1 MTIEEIRHLNGY
13 QFVRLTMTDGT
24 VFEGE
29 AIHDPADYCFH
40 EFGQDEEA
48 VEIDHW
54 LFYLSDIRSLEP
66 SEERDDNLWMSRPL
80 HRMHL
85 DPDAF
90 ERMEDEQKTVELRLY
105 DEKRRRI
112 QAGDVIRFEST
123 DDDTDVLFARVTGMR
138 FFASFDELYAALPL
152 TAASSSGIDEKSG
165 RTPAS
170 RASTVVS
177 AGYGKQPSSIRNV
190 MIASA

>member
-54 LFYLSDIRSLEP
+54 LFYLSDIASLEP
-66 SEERDDNLWMSRPL
+66 SEESDGNLWMSRPL

-85 DPDAF
+85 DPQAF
-90 ERMEDEQKTVELRLY
+90 AAMEDERKTIELRLY
-105 DEKRRRI
+105 DKKRRRI

-152 TAASSSGIDEKSG
+152 TACGYAPEELAAASPRDMDKYYAPEDQKKWGVVGIELSFDF
-165 RTPAS
+165 
-170 RASTVVS
+170 
-177 AGYGKQPSSIRNV
+177 
-190 MIASA
+190 

>member
-13 QFVRLTMTDGT
+13 QFVRPTMTDGT

-54 LFYLSDIRSLEP
+54 LFYLSDIASLEP
-66 SEERDDNLWMSRPL
+66 SEESDGNLWMSRPH

-85 DPDAF
+85 DPQAF
-90 ERMEDEQKTVELRLY
+90 DRMEDEKKTIELRLY

-123 DDDTDVLFARVTGMR
+123 DDETDVLFAWVTGMR

-152 TAASSSGIDEKSG
+152 TACGYAPEELAAASPRDKDTYYAPEDQQKWGVVGIELSFDF
-165 RTPAS
+165 
-170 RASTVVS
+170 
-177 AGYGKQPSSIRNV
+177 
-190 MIASA
+190 

>member
-1 MTIEEIRHLNGY
+1 MIHSKDAQKLDGR
-13 QFVRLTMTDGT
+13 FVRLTMTDGS

-29 AIHDPADYCFH
+29 AAHDPADYCFH
-40 EFGQDEEA
+40 EFGRDEEA

-54 LFYLSDIRSLEP
+54 LFYLSDIVSIEP
-66 SEERDDNLWMSRPL
+66 AEAREVGVWMSRPM

-85 DPDAF
+85 DPQAF
-90 ERMEDEQKTVELRLY
+90 AAMEDERKTIELRLY

-123 DDDTDVLFARVTGMR
+123 DDETDVLFAWVTGMR

-152 TAASSSGIDEKSG
+152 TACGYAPKELAAASPRDMDKYYAPEDQKKWGVVGIELSFDF
-165 RTPAS
+165 
-170 RASTVVS
+170 
-177 AGYGKQPSSIRNV
+177 
-190 MIASA
+190 

>member
-40 EFGQDEEA
+40 EFGRDEEA

-54 LFYLSDIRSLEP
+54 LFYLSDIASLEP
-66 SEERDDNLWMSRPL
+66 SAESDGNLWMSRPL

-85 DPDAF
+85 DPQAF
-90 ERMEDEQKTVELRLY
+90 AAMEDEKKNIELRLY

-112 QAGDVIRFEST
+112 QAGDAIRFEST
-123 DDDTDVLFARVTGMR
+123 DDETDVLFARVTGMR

-152 TAASSSGIDEKSG
+152 TACGYAPEELAAASPRDMDKYYAPEEQKKWGVVGIELSFDF
-165 RTPAS
+165 
-170 RASTVVS
+170 
-177 AGYGKQPSSIRNV
+177 
-190 MIASA
+190 

>member
-40 EFGQDEEA
+40 EFGRDEEA

-54 LFYLSDIRSLEP
+54 LFYLSDIASLEP
-66 SEERDDNLWMSRPL
+66 SEESDGNLWMSRPL

-85 DPDAF
+85 DPQAF
-90 ERMEDEQKTVELRLY
+90 AAMEDERKTIELRLY
-105 DEKRRRI
+105 DKKRRRI

-123 DDDTDVLFARVTGMR
+123 DDETDVLFAWVTGMR

-152 TAASSSGIDEKSG
+152 TACGYAPEELAAASPRDMDKYYAPEDQKKWGVVGIELSFD
-165 RTPAS
+165 
-170 RASTVVS
+170 V
-177 AGYGKQPSSIRNV
+177 
-190 MIASA
+190 

>member
-54 LFYLSDIRSLEP
+54 LFYLSDIASLEP
-66 SEERDDNLWMSRPL
+66 SEESDGNLWMSRPL

-85 DPDAF
+85 DPQAF
-90 ERMEDEQKTVELRLY
+90 AAMEDERKTIELRLY
-105 DEKRRRI
+105 DKKRRRI

-123 DDDTDVLFARVTGMR
+123 DDYTDVLFARVTGMR

-152 TAASSSGIDEKSG
+152 TACGYAPEELAAASPRDMDKYYAPEDQKKWGVVGIELSFDF
-165 RTPAS
+165 
-170 RASTVVS
+170 
-177 AGYGKQPSSIRNV
+177 
-190 MIASA
+190 

>member
-54 LFYLSDIRSLEP
+54 LFYLTTSDPWSRRSK
-66 SEERDDNLWMSRPL
+66 
-80 HRMHL
+80 
-85 DPDAF
+85 AT
-90 ERMEDEQKTVELRLY
+90 KT
-105 DEKRRRI
+105 
-112 QAGDVIRFEST
+112 
-123 DDDTDVLFARVTGMR
+123 
-138 FFASFDELYAALPL
+138 
-152 TAASSSGIDEKSG
+152 SG
-165 RTPAS
+165 
-170 RASTVVS
+170 
-177 AGYGKQPSSIRNV
+177 
-190 MIASA
+190 

>member
-1 MTIEEIRHLNGY
+1 MIRSKDAQRLDGR
-13 QFVRLTMTDGT
+13 FVRLTMTDGS

-29 AIHDPADYCFH
+29 AVHDGADYCFH
-40 EFGQDEEA
+40 EFGRDEEA

-54 LFYLSDIRSLEP
+54 LFYLSDIQALEP
-66 SEERDDNLWMSRPL
+66 SEEGDDNLWMSRPL

-85 DPDAF
+85 DPEAF
-90 ERMEDEQKTVELRLY
+90 AAMEDERKTIELRLY

-123 DDDTDVLFARVTGMR
+123 DDDTDVLFAQVTGLR

-152 TAASSSGIDEKSG
+152 TACGYTPEAAKTASPRDMDRYYSPEAQRKWGVVGIELSFDF
-165 RTPAS
+165 
-170 RASTVVS
+170 
-177 AGYGKQPSSIRNV
+177 
-190 MIASA
+190 

>member
-40 EFGQDEEA
+40 EFGRDEEA

-54 LFYLSDIRSLEP
+54 LFYLSDIASLEP
-66 SEERDDNLWMSRPL
+66 SEESDGNLWMSRPL

-85 DPDAF
+85 DPQAF
-90 ERMEDEQKTVELRLY
+90 AAMEDERKTIELRLY
-105 DEKRRRI
+105 DKKRRRI

-123 DDDTDVLFARVTGMR
+123 DDETDVLFARVTGMR

-152 TAASSSGIDEKSG
+152 TACGYAPEELAAASPRDMDKYYAPEDQKKWGVVGIELSFDF
-165 RTPAS
+165 
-170 RASTVVS
+170 
-177 AGYGKQPSSIRNV
+177 
-190 MIASA
+190 

>member
-54 LFYLSDIRSLEP
+54 LFYLSDIASLEP
-66 SEERDDNLWMSRPL
+66 SEESDGNLWMSRPL

-85 DPDAF
+85 DPQAF
-90 ERMEDEQKTVELRLY
+90 AAMEDERKTIELRLY
-105 DEKRRRI
+105 DKKRRRI

-123 DDDTDVLFARVTGMR
+123 DDETDVLFAWVTGMW

-152 TAASSSGIDEKSG
+152 TACGYAPEELAAASPRDMDKYYAPEDQKKWGVVGIELSFDF
-165 RTPAS
+165 
-170 RASTVVS
+170 
-177 AGYGKQPSSIRNV
+177 
-190 MIASA
+190 

>member
-40 EFGQDEEA
+40 EFGRDEEA

-54 LFYLSDIRSLEP
+54 LFYLSDIASLEP
-66 SEERDDNLWMSRPL
+66 SAESDGNLWMSRPL

-85 DPDAF
+85 DPQAF
-90 ERMEDEQKTVELRLY
+90 AAMEDEKKTVELRLY

-123 DDDTDVLFARVTGMR
+123 DDETDVLFAWVEGMR

-152 TAASSSGIDEKSG
+152 TACGYAPEELATASPRDMDKYYSPEDQKTWG
-165 RTPAS
+165 
-170 RASTVVS
+170 VVAIELS
-177 AGYGKQPSSIRNV
+177 FDF
-190 MIASA
+190 

>member
-40 EFGQDEEA
+40 EFGRDEEA

-54 LFYLSDIRSLEP
+54 LFYLSDILSLEP
-66 SEERDDNLWMSRPL
+66 SEESDGNLWMSRPL

-85 DPDAF
+85 DPQAF
-90 ERMEDEQKTVELRLY
+90 DRMEDEKKTVELRLY

-123 DDDTDVLFARVTGMR
+123 DDETDVLFAWVTGMH

-152 TAASSSGIDEKSG
+152 TACGYAPEELATASPRDMDKYYAPEDQKKWGVVGIELSFDF
-165 RTPAS
+165 
-170 RASTVVS
+170 
-177 AGYGKQPSSIRNV
+177 
-190 MIASA
+190 

>member
-54 LFYLSDIRSLEP
+54 LFYLSDIASLGP
-66 SEERDDNLWMSRPL
+66 SEESDGNLWMSRPL

-85 DPDAF
+85 DPQAF
-90 ERMEDEQKTVELRLY
+90 AAMEDERKTIELRLY
-105 DEKRRRI
+105 DKKRRRI

-123 DDDTDVLFARVTGMR
+123 DDETDVLFAWVTGMR

-152 TAASSSGIDEKSG
+152 TACGYAPAELAAASPRDMDKYYAPED
-165 RTPAS
+165 
-170 RASTVVS
+170 
-177 AGYGKQPSSIRNV
+177 Q
-190 MIASA
+190 

>member
-54 LFYLSDIRSLEP
+54 LFYLSDIASLEP
-66 SEERDDNLWMSRPL
+66 SEESDGNLWMSRPL

-85 DPDAF
+85 DPQAF
-90 ERMEDEQKTVELRLY
+90 DRMEDEKKTIELRLY

-123 DDDTDVLFARVTGMR
+123 DDETDVLYAQVAGLR

-152 TAASSSGIDEKSG
+152 TACGYAPEEVKTASPRDMDKYYAPEEQQKWGVAGIELSFDF
-165 RTPAS
+165 
-170 RASTVVS
+170 
-177 AGYGKQPSSIRNV
+177 
-190 MIASA
+190 

>member
-54 LFYLSDIRSLEP
+54 LFYLSDIASLEP
-66 SEERDDNLWMSRPL
+66 SAESDGNLWMSRPL

-85 DPDAF
+85 DPQAF
-90 ERMEDEQKTVELRLY
+90 DRMEDEKKTIELRLY

-123 DDDTDVLFARVTGMR
+123 DDETDVLFAWVTGMR

-152 TAASSSGIDEKSG
+152 TACGYAPEELAAASPRDMDKYYAPEDQKKWGVVGIELSFDF
-165 RTPAS
+165 
-170 RASTVVS
+170 
-177 AGYGKQPSSIRNV
+177 
-190 MIASA
+190 

>member
-29 AIHDPADYCFH
+29 AIHDPAGYCFH
-40 EFGQDEEA
+40 EFGRDEEA

-54 LFYLSDIRSLEP
+54 LFYLSDIASLEP
-66 SEERDDNLWMSRPL
+66 SAESDGNLWMSRPL

-85 DPDAF
+85 DSQAF
-90 ERMEDEQKTVELRLY
+90 AAMEDEKKNIELRLY

-123 DDDTDVLFARVTGMR
+123 DDETDVLFARVTGMR

-152 TAASSSGIDEKSG
+152 TACGYSEAEAKTASPRDMDKYYAPEEQKKWGVVGIELSFDF
-165 RTPAS
+165 
-170 RASTVVS
+170 
-177 AGYGKQPSSIRNV
+177 
-190 MIASA
+190 

>member
-40 EFGQDEEA
+40 EFGRDEEA

-54 LFYLSDIRSLEP
+54 LFYLSDIASLEP
-66 SEERDDNLWMSRPL
+66 SEESDGNLWMSRPL

-85 DPDAF
+85 DPQAF
-90 ERMEDEQKTVELRLY
+90 AAMEDERKTIELRLY

-112 QAGDVIRFEST
+112 QTGDVIRFEST
-123 DDDTDVLFARVTGMR
+123 DDETDVLFAWVTGMR

-152 TAASSSGIDEKSG
+152 TACGYAPEELAAASPRDMDKYYAPEDQKKWGVVGIELSFDF
-165 RTPAS
+165 
-170 RASTVVS
+170 
-177 AGYGKQPSSIRNV
+177 
-190 MIASA
+190 